1 VIGSLTRSIGA
12 AVATVAVTATV
23 VATGTGALVAYRS
36 ASTETP
42 TASTRAYPST
52 TEPSATA
59 PQSGTPSTSAASTEA
74 SAAPTD
80 TAAHA
85 ATAVRGPFS
94 CPSVDAMPLRA
105 ALAQTL
111 LIGVSGA
118 NTSGPRGITD
128 GSTPVGGIFLYS
140 SSHDL
145 AFTSGI
151 LRTIAEQSPP
161 PIVAVDDEGGSV
173 QRLNRLF
180 GPLPSARS
188 QGGMDPDS
196 LRQLAT
202 RRGHQ
207 LASVGVTLNFAPVL
221 DLGGNSTAI
230 AQDRTFAVSAND
242 VSTSATAVAAG
253 MRQAGILPAVGHFP
267 GMGRSAGNP
276 VRGLPVT
283 PDLNSLRSSDL
294 IPFQRVF
301 QGGPTAVLI
310 GNVNVPGLTS
320 RRGLAATLDPAT
332 YRLLREDLKF
342 TGLAITADLSGQAGI
357 RSSYSTAQATI
368 EALAAGAD
376 MVTLNHPG
384 YLEPLLD
391 SMTAAVRSGKLP
403 ESRVREAAG
412 RVLASKGCQV

>member
-1 VIGSLTRSIGA
+1 
-12 AVATVAVTATV
+12 VATVAVTATV
-23 VATGTGALVAYRS
+23 VAAGTGALVVYRS
-36 ASTETP
+36 TSVGTP
-42 TASTRAYPST
+42 SARTHAY
-52 TEPSATA
+52 PSATA
-59 PQSGTPSTSAASTEA
+59 SAETDAGVTQDSPA
-74 SAAPTD
+74 QPVAA
-80 TAAHA
+80 
-85 ATAVRGPFS
+85 AVRGPFA
-94 CPSVDAMPLRA
+94 CPAADSMPLRA

-128 GSTPVGGIFLYS
+128 GPTPVGGIFLYS

-151 LRTIAEQSPP
+151 LNTIAAQSPP

-180 GPLPSARS
+180 GPLPSART
-188 QGGMDPDS
+188 QGGMDPES
-196 LRQLAT
+196 LRQLAGQ
-202 RRGHQ
+202 RAEK

-221 DLGGNSTAI
+221 DLGADSTTT

-242 VSTSATAVAAG
+242 VAVSATAVAAG
-253 MRQAGILPAVGHFP
+253 MRQAEILPAVAHFP
-267 GMGRSAGNP
+267 GTGRATGNP
-276 VRGLPVT
+276 ATELPVT
-283 PDLNSLRSSDL
+283 PDLDSLRNSDL

-301 QGGPTAVLI
+301 QEGPTAVLI
-310 GNVNVPGLTS
+310 SNVYVPGLAS
-320 RRGLAATLDPAT
+320 RAGLAATLDPAT
-332 YRLLREDLKF
+332 YRLLREELSF

-357 RSSYSTAQATI
+357 RDSYSTAEATVA
-368 EALAAGAD
+368 ALSAGAD

-391 SMTAAVRSGKLP
+391 AMTAAVRSGTLP

-412 RVLASKGCQV
+412 HVLASKGCRI